1 MASNKISRRELRQG
15 ASRKRQLMSRLFWG
29 AIAFLVLM
37 AIGYGMYRLFRPK
50 LGVSISVIAA
60 KHIADG
66 EQHEPYNSDPPTSG
80 PHYGQPAKAGF
91 YDEAMPDEQLIH
103 NLEHGYVVIWYNC
116 TGLDETACAALKTQ
130 IREVMN
136 RAGLTKLIAVPRLS
150 LSVPMAATTWG
161 RLYKPAAFNADE
173 LLEFIKEFRYKAP
186 EPGAP

>member
-1 MASNKISRRELRQG
+1 MASNKMSRREIRRR
-15 ASRKRQLMSRLFWG
+15 ASGNRQLVSRLVWG
-29 AIAFLVLM
+29 AAALLVLA
-37 AIGYGMYRLFRPK
+37 AISYGTWRAIRSK
-50 LGVSISVIAA
+50 LGVRIPVMIT
-60 KHIADG
+60 KHIAEGD
-66 EQHEPYNSDPPTSG
+66 QHDPYNSDPPTSG
-80 PHYGQPAKAGF
+80 PHYGQPAQAGF
-91 YDEAMPDEQLIH
+91 YDEALPDEQLIH

-150 LSVPMAATTWG
+150 LPGAITATTWG
-161 RLYKPAAFNADE
+161 RLYQPVALNADE